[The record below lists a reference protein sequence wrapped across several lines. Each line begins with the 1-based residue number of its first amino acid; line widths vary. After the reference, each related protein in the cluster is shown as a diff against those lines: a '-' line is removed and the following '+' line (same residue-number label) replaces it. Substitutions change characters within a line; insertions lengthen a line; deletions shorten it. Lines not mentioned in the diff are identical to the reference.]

1 MGMRSDKRVKAKKVP
16 RQPSAAR
23 LDRAEEEDSMDA
35 EWSEQW
41 RQALNKFAKERGLP
55 WFEAF
60 LAVDR
65 PPLPPRPA
73 GFERRQ
79 EYCNRCDQRLLMSD
93 EFDASYCGRC
103 NRWIDSKCSDPQCG
117 YCSKRPARPVP

>member
-1 MGMRSDKRVKAKKVP
+1 MSMRSDNRVKAKKVP

-23 LDRAEEEDSMDA
+23 LARAEAEDRMDA
-35 EWSEQW
+35 EWGEQW
-41 RQALNKFAKERGLP
+41 RQALNKVAKERGLP

-65 PPLPPRPA
+65 PPLPPGPV

-79 EYCNRCDQRLLMSD
+79 EYCNRCDQRLLMND
-93 EFDASYCGRC
+93 EFDALYVGRC
-103 NRWIDSKCSDPQCG
+103 DSVTVSPTRTCDGSCMLQ
-117 YCSKRPARPVP
+117 VM